1 MNGNNIGVSPKDV
14 VEYQARL
21 IAMRE
26 SVKAKNFRPS
36 KNMEEHKQLEKT
48 IMERQTALLDEID
61 RSNMS
66 LQDKIS
72 TANETVAV
80 FQKMSHD
87 DLIQLQQKA
96 KVAKQQMLSLHK
108 NINKKLQSEILS
120 PQDKKEIEEY
130 KKRKKEKERAFY
142 ACLVLFIIFAVLT
155 AGICAIFLSDLLKKK
170 QQEEYTDSE
179 YKKLEDIMNNDE
191 AKGRNVSNNWLNETH
206 AKELLGDADSV
217 YTNIDTGTKMQH
229 FSLTKDGTT
238 TYYKYDKTTDT
249 LMSCSTK
256 DGKYVTTSDG
266 TNFLANRFANH
277 GGITLKDTEGV
288 EKVVKVGSD
297 TYTLDYNT
305 DNIKFNDKTYVRYT
319 NGEPFFVKAYNDK
332 RKWIALAG
340 LAPTLAFG
348 IATTVTG
355 IQKNHD
361 FGDDKKKKAKI
372 NQNDIYQAKKEEM
385 MAAFHAQTNGYQDE
399 NNSYLGMIGS
409 DTGKQYAAAMNRLIE
424 LSHSYNAFG
433 QRTSMNNG
441 DVTDLDVA
449 NIANGA
455 GLGDI

>member
-1 MNGNNIGVSPKDV
+1 MNGNNGGISSKDV
-14 VEYQARL
+14 IEYQTRL
-21 IAMRE
+21 MAVRE
-26 SVKAKNFRPS
+26 GAKAKNFRPS
-36 KNMEEHKQLEKT
+36 KNMEEHKRLEKAT
-48 IMERQTALLDEID
+48 MERQAILLEEID
-61 RSNMS
+61 QSNMS

-80 FQKMSHD
+80 FQKMLHD

-96 KVAKQQMLSLHK
+96 KVAKQQMLSLRK
-108 NINKKLQSEILS
+108 NIGKKLKSELLS

-191 AKGRNVSNNWLNETH
+191 VKGRNVSNDWLDETH
-206 AKELLGDADSV
+206 AKELLGDTDSV
-217 YTNIDTGTKMQH
+217 YTNIDTGTKIQH
-229 FSLTKDGTT
+229 FSLTKNGTT

-249 LMSCSTK
+249 LMSSSTK
-256 DGKYVTTSDG
+256 DGTYLTTSDG

-277 GGITLKDTEGV
+277 GGITLKDTEGI
-288 EKVVKVGSD
+288 EKVVKVGND

-305 DNIKFNDKTYVRYT
+305 DNIKFNGKTYVRYT
-319 NGEPFFVKAYNDK
+319 NGEPFFVKAYKDK
-332 RKWIALAG
+332 RKWAALTS
-340 LAPTLAFG
+340 LAPTTAFG
-348 IATTVTG
+348 IAATVTG
-355 IQKNHD
+355 IQKNYD
-361 FGDDKKKKAKI
+361 FGDDKKIKSKI

-385 MAAFHAQTNGYQDE
+385 MEAFHAQTNSYQDE
-399 NNSYLGMIGS
+399 NNSHLGMIGG
-409 DTGKQYAAAMNRLIE
+409 DTGKQYGVAMNRLMD
-424 LSHSYNAFG
+424 LSNSYNSFNP
-433 QRTSMNNG
+433 RTSINGG

-455 GLGDI
+455 ELGDI